1 MGGNDMKELVQKFNV
16 KGMPCTCIRYGCG
29 HINETYLVTCDS
41 GFSYIL
47 QKINKRVFT
56 DPLGLMDN
64 IKAVTEFLAK
74 NTDDPRTSMH
84 LISTADGNTCFVDEQ
99 GEYWRMYDFVMSSL
113 SLQKAE
119 TPEDFYNSGLAF
131 GRFQRRLAEFPAQ
144 TLREPIRDFHNTRAR
159 FAQLHAAME
168 KADPDRLAACRGEL
182 EFALARE
189 NEAGQIVDR
198 LADGRL
204 PLRVTHNDT
213 KLNNILFDYD
223 TRKPLCIIDL
233 DTIMPGSSL
242 YDFGDSIRFGASTAA
257 EDEKDLGK
265 VWCDMDLFRTYTQ
278 GFLAGCDGSLTR
290 QELEMLPMGAKM
302 MTLECGIRFLADY
315 LNGDVYFRT
324 HYEGQNL
331 DRTRTQLKLVADM
344 EAKWETM
351 KQIVQET
358 AEAVGE

>member
-1 MGGNDMKELVQKFNV
+1 MEQLILRFKV
-16 KGMPCTCIRYGCG
+16 KGMPCTCVLYGCG

-56 DPLGLMDN
+56 DPQKLMEN
-64 IKAVTEFLAK
+64 ISAVTSFLA
-74 NTDDPRTSMH
+74 NNSDDPRTTMH
-84 LISTADGNTCFVDEQ
+84 VVLTVDGKTCYEDAQ
-99 GEYWRMYDFVMSSL
+99 GEFWRMYDFVMSSL

-131 GRFQRRLAEFPAQ
+131 GRFQRQLAEFPAH
-144 TLREPIRDFHNTRAR
+144 TLHEPIRDFHNTCVR

-168 KADPDRLAACRGEL
+168 NAEPARLNACGKEL

-189 NEAGQIVDR
+189 AEAGQIVDR

-213 KLNNILFDYD
+213 KLNNILFDYE
-223 TRKPLCIIDL
+223 TRQPLCIIDL
-233 DTIMPGSSL
+233 DTIMPGSAL

-257 EDEKDLGK
+257 EDEKDLSK
-265 VWCDMDLFRTYTQ
+265 VWCDMELFRTYTQ
-278 GFLAGCDGSLTR
+278 GFLTGCNGSLT
-290 QELEMLPMGAKM
+290 QEELDMLPVGAKL

-344 EAKWETM
+344 EDKWETM
-351 KQIVQET
+351 AQIVQET
-358 AEAVGE
+358 AAAIK